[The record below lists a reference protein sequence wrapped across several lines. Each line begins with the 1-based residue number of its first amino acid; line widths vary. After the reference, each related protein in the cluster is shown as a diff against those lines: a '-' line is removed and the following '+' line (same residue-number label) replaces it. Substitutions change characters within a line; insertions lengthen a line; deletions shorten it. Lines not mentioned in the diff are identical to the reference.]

1 MVTKINLVVNHE
13 KWLKSLDLDFSR
25 QDSTIEKVTH
35 KLLSFGQEANSSND
49 T

>member
-1 MVTKINLVVNHE
+1 MVTKINLVVSHE

-35 KLLSFGQEANSSND
+35 KITNVWSGGKFIK
-49 T
+49 